1 MLNTENELSEHSV
14 ALKRRLKE
22 ADEKQQELLY
32 QAFMT
37 ALVAQEELLTRS
49 AAQLRTVIDSLPADY
64 QSITGSI
71 QEHLAI
77 KVHTFSVSSFL
88 SFSYFRRFLSLCSFF
103 SFLPFLSFL
112 FTTYGLIIMHCPL

>member
-1 MLNTENELSEHSV
+1 M

-22 ADEKQQELLY
+22 ADDKQQELLY

-77 KVHTFSVSSFL
+77 KVRIPLFFLFPQISFSLQPFLIPSL
-88 SFSYFRRFLSLCSFF
+88 SFFFIYYLWAHYYALPSLDRAGRQGEES
-103 SFLPFLSFL
+103 
-112 FTTYGLIIMHCPL
+112 GG